1 MATIAAIDGY
11 ALGSTIL
18 ENLLLAKKCYHAKQ
32 LLAGRAILRFDGD
45 EVYMTAGIIE
55 QITEKDSVKINLLGA
70 AQCKFEG
77 LVLKADS
84 ILIVNDKTTLL
95 GNALFIRNKGADKEE
110 RYEGREIEFDF
121 ETEEVTVDGVKQIKS

>member
-1 MATIAAIDGY
+1 
-11 ALGSTIL
+11 
-18 ENLLLAKKCYHAKQ
+18 
-32 LLAGRAILRFDGD
+32 
-45 EVYMTAGIIE
+45 MTAGIIE